1 MPLASQNQL
10 AVLFKSAI
18 IRVNQCATEQVCG
31 SRVDV
36 ACSEKIHQAM
46 KINKAWP
53 QQVEE
58 EFEVVIQV
66 GGMSSQNTKVTTD

>member
-1 MPLASQNQL
+1 
-10 AVLFKSAI
+10 
-18 IRVNQCATEQVCG
+18 
-31 SRVDV
+31 
-36 ACSEKIHQAM
+36 M

>member
-1 MPLASQNQL
+1 VPQ
-10 AVLFKSAI
+10 
-18 IRVNQCATEQVCG
+18 QVCG

-36 ACSEKIHQAM
+36 ACSEKIHKAM